1 MSHQTKTEILPE
13 SVRVRQWFEKLERA
27 KQVYEPYIELIK
39 HTREQYK
46 SAQNE
51 TNFRSVVPTAYNIFW
66 SSVETQKPFLYFK
79 RPKPWVDR
87 VNKMATIPEQVACK
101 ILERALDWSLA
112 QFDFDSVAKYARNDY
127 LISGM
132 GLLFE
137 TYQPVFQSV
146 ELGEGET
153 NDVIEKEM
161 ITTRYWDPCHF
172 LADTDKVGVWED
184 VTWIA
189 RRMYLTPHEVELQF
203 GAEALEKLRLPTLD
217 RLKEK
222 SVCVYEIW
230 DKTSKTVLW
239 FSPQCMDSFL
249 KEIPDPYGLEG
260 FFPCPKPIFATL
272 TNDGLIPVPDYTMIR
287 RMIDEL
293 NGITERMRLT
303 MQAIKVSGVY
313 DGAFHRLSDIF
324 EKDVTLVSISDFDR
338 LKASGGIR
346 GVIDFIPI
354 EQYILALEQLAKRRD
369 DVVKRIFEIT
379 GVSDIMRGSSN
390 ERETATAVEKKTNF
404 GTLRNQDRQND
415 MQRFLADLYR
425 IKADMICTCFMPDTL
440 AGFVN
445 ISEGYTE
452 NVIQEAVHLLKTDK
466 LRGMLLHVESTG
478 IVNTQEEI
486 LRTTQGVQIL
496 QDLLKDAMSF
506 VSAQPLLLPI
516 YKQMMMTVIG
526 QMPQARSFESVLDQT
541 FSHIKTDLEKPDMQ
555 GTEQMQHHTQLT
567 EHQMRMENQALEQQ
581 LFERKLSVRKLQQ
594 EYELT
599 KEKNAIEREKNLLKQ
614 RELDMK
620 EHETQE

>member
-1 MSHQTKTEILPE
+1 MFTTEQINLVRGCVHSVTNTNLPWNVQVQELDNGLTVHFDETGAVIHADGLNSLARGFFLLSQAAKENKKSGHIAQQRHFASCGAMVDVSRNAVMKVDAVKRYIDHMACLGMNVLMLYTEDTFEVPEYPALGYLRGGYTMAEIREIDDYAASLGVELVPCIQTL
-13 SVRVRQWFEKLERA
+13 A
-27 KQVYEPYIELIK
+27 
-39 HTREQYK
+39 H
-46 SAQNE
+46 
-51 TNFRSVVPTAYNIFW
+51 
-66 SSVETQKPFLYFK
+66 
-79 RPKPWVDR
+79 
-87 VNKMATIPEQVACK
+87 
-101 ILERALDWSLA
+101 LA
-112 QFDFDSVAKYARNDY
+112 QF
-127 LISGM
+127 
-132 GLLFE
+132 
-137 TYQPVFQSV
+137 
-146 ELGEGET
+146 
-153 NDVIEKEM
+153 
-161 ITTRYWDPCHF
+161 
-172 LADTDKVGVWED
+172 
-184 VTWIA
+184 
-189 RRMYLTPHEVELQF
+189 LQ
-203 GAEALEKLRLPTLD
+203 
-217 RLKEK
+217 
-222 SVCVYEIW
+222 
-230 DKTSKTVLW
+230 
-239 FSPQCMDSFL
+239 
-249 KEIPDPYGLEG
+249 
-260 FFPCPKPIFATL
+260 
-272 TNDGLIPVPDYTMIR
+272 
-287 RMIDEL
+287 
-293 NGITERMRLT
+293 
-303 MQAIKVSGVY
+303 VSGVY

-425 IKADMICTCFMPDTL
+425 IKADMICTCFTPDTL

-445 ISEGYTE
+445 VSEGYTE
-452 NVIQEAVHLLKTDK
+452 NVIQEAVSLLKQDK

-555 GTEQMQHHTQLT
+555 GTEQMQRHTQLT
-567 EHQMRMENQALEQQ
+567 DHQMRMENQALEQQ

-620 EHETQE
+620 EHETQQ

>member
-1 MSHQTKTEILPE
+1 MSHQTETEFLPE

-27 KQVYEPYIELIK
+27 KQVYEPYIELVK

-46 SAQNE
+46 SVQNE

-146 ELGEGET
+146 ELNEGET
-153 NDVIEKEM
+153 SEVIEKEM

-189 RRMYLTPHEVELQF
+189 RRMYLTPNEVELQF

-230 DKTSKTVLW
+230 DKTTKTVLW

-425 IKADMICTCFMPDTL
+425 IKADMICTCFTPDTL

-445 ISEGYTE
+445 VSEGYTE
-452 NVIQEAVHLLKTDK
+452 NVIQEAVSLLKQDK

-555 GTEQMQHHTQLT
+555 GTEQVQRHTQLT
-567 EHQMRMENQALEQQ
+567 DHQMRMENQALEQQ

-620 EHETQE
+620 EHETQQ